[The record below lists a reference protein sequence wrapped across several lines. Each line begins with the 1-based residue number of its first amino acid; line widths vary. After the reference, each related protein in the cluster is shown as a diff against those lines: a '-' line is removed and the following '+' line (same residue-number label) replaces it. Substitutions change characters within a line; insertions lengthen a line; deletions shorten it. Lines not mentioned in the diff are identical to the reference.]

1 MPVVTS
7 VSPAHEPKTGCAI
20 SATSAAGSSSI
31 SNKSLPRNFGATGAA
46 KLSARVGHIDGPRK
60 SFSISSSEISEP
72 SNGVLYGDNLLPEG
86 APPTDQEAQIES
98 LERRLRQQQ
107 FESERDGKWL
117 AEEETN
123 LVLFDP
129 PFSLLLRHLFYIL
142 FPRFQFAEKTTL
154 RRSQLI
160 RQRLSRRPKFVHAT
174 VETFRLIGSF
184 LVLKTPKNVSS
195 SPRYL
200 YLNH

>member
-1 MPVVTS
+1 MINLLIGRG
-7 VSPAHEPKTGCAI
+7 KYL
-20 SATSAAGSSSI
+20 SAYLYI
-31 SNKSLPRNFGATGAA
+31 NIQ
-46 KLSARVGHIDGPRK
+46 KLSIFINLRI
-60 SFSISSSEISEP
+60 FTIQ

-123 LVLFDP
+123 LVHVKY
-129 PFSLLLRHLFYIL
+129 SLTRCFHSYSVIWFYIL
-142 FPRFQFAEKTTL
+142 FSRFQFAEKTTL

-184 LVLKTPKNVSS
+184 SYSKLRRTCHRRQGTST
-195 SPRYL
+195 
-200 YLNH
+200 